1 MRADKKIQL
10 RNQMTL
16 SEIKTKIKTLKSFIS
31 LKNKEKAAE
40 ELKKLA
46 SKIGKAKNKGIIH
59 KKTAS
64 RWVSR
69 ISKRVQSI

>member
-31 LKNKEKAAE
+31 LKNKEKAGE
-40 ELKKLA
+40 ELKKLI
-46 SKIGKAKNKGIIH
+46 SKIDKATNKGIIH

-69 ISKRVQSI
+69 ISKRVQAV